1 MKFFSLGAGE
11 ILLIVLF
18 AILAVGPKETAK
30 LAQQASEL
38 VKNVRGMFNELTSEI
53 TRSAANIS
61 DEIDIGKEINDLNS
75 DKK

>member
-30 LAQQASEL
+30 LAQQAGEV

-53 TRSAANIS
+53 TRSAANLS
-61 DEIDIGKEINDLNS
+61 DEIDLGKETSNLDS